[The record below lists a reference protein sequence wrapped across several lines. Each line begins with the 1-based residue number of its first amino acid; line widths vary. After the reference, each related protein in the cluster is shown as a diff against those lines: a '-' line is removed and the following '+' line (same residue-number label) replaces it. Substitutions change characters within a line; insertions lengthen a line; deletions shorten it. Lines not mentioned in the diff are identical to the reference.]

1 MTIQYGEV
9 GQDGDKGMIRVTRL
23 GGKELVVNAEMI
35 RFVEATP
42 DTILSLTNGDK
53 IIVQESVDE
62 IIRRCIEYGRA
73 LRSLAD

>member
-1 MTIQYGEV
+1 
-9 GQDGDKGMIRVTRL
+9 MIRVTRL

-42 DTILSLTNGDK
+42 DTILSLTNGEK

-62 IIRRCIEYGRA
+62 VIRRCIEYGRS

>member
-1 MTIQYGEV
+1 LTIQYGEV